1 MITRTRINPTHSFV
15 GAAGSGG
22 DWGQRG
28 ERELGRGLL
37 SFEMAEALGYV
48 PPLSAELRADFD
60 RVIGT
65 LMRLDEH
72 TG

>member
-1 MITRTRINPTHSFV
+1 MITQTRTNPTHSFV
-15 GAAGSGG
+15 GAAGSGCETG
-22 DWGQRG
+22 DWGERG
-28 ERELGRGLL
+28 ERELGRGLR

-48 PPLSAELRADFD
+48 PPLSADFD